1 MTAINSLLSR
11 FLTPAETL
19 NHFDELGNDLFIR
32 RDRGVD
38 DAAEIAQLL
47 SSWTRL
53 DFPFG
58 IIWLSLEERALVIL
72 TPAELFLH
80 RLALPTALP

>member
-1 MTAINSLLSR
+1 MTAINSLLAR

-19 NHFDELGNDLFIR
+19 NHLDELGNDLFIR
-32 RDRGVD
+32 RHRGVD

-47 SSWTRL
+47 SGWARIEL
-53 DFPFG
+53 PFA
-58 IIWLSLEERALVIL
+58 IIWLSLEERVLVIL

-80 RLALPTALP
+80 RLAPPTDLP